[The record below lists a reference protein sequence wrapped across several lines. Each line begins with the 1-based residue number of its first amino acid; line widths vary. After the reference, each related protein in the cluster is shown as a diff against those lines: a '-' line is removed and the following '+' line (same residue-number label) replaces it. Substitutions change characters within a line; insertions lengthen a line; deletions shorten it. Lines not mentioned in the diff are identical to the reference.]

1 MLSGTGAAI
10 VITAIAVLASVVVHF
25 EVAIR
30 VSRKLEYWPLTLRRR
45 FLVLM
50 FSLFGAHVA
59 EICLFALALVGL
71 QYLPE
76 TGQLSGSE
84 TVALW
89 DYLYVSATSYTTLG
103 FGDLTPEGGIRL
115 LLSTEGLIGFMLITW
130 SASLTFLQMQQ
141 HWAVGAE

>member
-103 FGDLTPEGGIRL
+103 FGDLTPEGSIRL

>member
-1 MLSGTGAAI
+1 MLSGSGAAI
-10 VITAIAVLASVVVHF
+10 LITAIAVLASVVVHF

-103 FGDLTPEGGIRL
+103 FGDLSPEGGIRL
-115 LLSTEGLIGFMLITW
+115 LLSAEGLIGFMLITW

>member
-1 MLSGTGAAI
+1 MLSGSGAVVI
-10 VITAIAVLASVVVHF
+10 VTAIAVIMSVLVHF

-30 VSRKLEYWPLTLRRR
+30 VSRKLEQWPLTLRRR
-45 FLVLM
+45 FLVLI

-59 EICLFALALVGL
+59 EIGLFALALVGL

-84 TVALW
+84 AVTLG

-103 FGDLTPEGGIRL
+103 FGDLTPEGGMRL
-115 LLSTEGLIGFMLITW
+115 LLSAEGLIGFMLITW

-141 HWAVGAE
+141 HWAIGAE